1 MPSAATTSVAPGM
14 SEHILIVYS
23 ILGRILKNLAS
34 VVLPCL
40 EARRTEQRTPRIV
53 SSHCSRVWPQAC
65 AQLVQVRFAQAQ
77 TDGIGFV
84 EILRGV
90 GIGDS

>member
-1 MPSAATTSVAPGM
+1 M
-14 SEHILIVYS
+14 SEQILIGYS
-23 ILGRILKNLAS
+23 SLGRILKNLAS
-34 VVLPCL
+34 VVLPRS

-53 SSHCSRVWPQAC
+53 PSHYSLVWPQAC
-65 AQLVQVRFAQAQ
+65 TQLVQVRLAQAQ

-90 GIGDS
+90 GVGDG